1 MNICCDIKNGTCC
14 DQQQAP
20 KYAVKSIIHY
30 MNNYITR
37 FRRCQEFFSEH
48 LELILRG

>member
-20 KYAVKSIIHY
+20 VYAVKSIPISLIIISH
-30 MNNYITR
+30 NSDVVKS
-37 FRRCQEFFSEH
+37 FFQNVQN
-48 LELILRG
+48 